1 MLKHIQQSFVVE
13 TKRRRGRST
22 TSDARPREDA
32 FSAAVRAFSREIESL
47 DGPISDFAPNTLGT
61 ETLPVKL
68 TGRILPSLVEESTTD
83 KATQYKAARTH
94 AKPGLRANSEKATR
108 APSCIAALSK
118 SPDEG
123 HEATVF
129 AATAKDK
136 KAARASL
143 SLRPRAMPGL
153 DVQAADAPLPAK
165 LERSGATSVTQA
177 SRSPSRRGLILRR
190 YVHRTELGPG
200 ERWKQR
206 SRKAHR

>member
-1 MLKHIQQSFVVE
+1 MLKRTQQSFVVE
-13 TKRRRGRST
+13 TKRRRGLST
-22 TSDARPREDA
+22 SPAAKPSEDA
-32 FSAAVRAFSREIESL
+32 FSAAVRAFSREIDSL
-47 DGPISDFAPNTLGT
+47 NGPIADVAPDAV
-61 ETLPVKL
+61 EIEPHPVKL
-68 TGRILPSLVEESTTD
+68 TGRILPSLVEDS
-83 KATQYKAARTH
+83 AAGEAPQLEALKTH
-94 AKPGLRANSEKATR
+94 AKPRPRANAGKATR